1 MRTARDIMTS
11 KVITLNQDADVAEAA
26 RVLLEKKIN
35 GVPVVDDAGAL
46 VGVICQADLVAQQK
60 KISLPSFFTLL
71 DGVFPVTA
79 TAELDRE
86 MEKIAA
92 LTVGQAMTPK
102 PKTVTPE
109 TPLDELA
116 SLMADRKLYT
126 LPVLEDGKLVGV
138 VGKEDILKAAFSE

>member
-35 GVPVVDDAGAL
+35 GVPVVDDAGTL
-46 VGVICQADLVAQQK
+46 VGVICQADLV
-60 KISLPSFFTLL
+60 PSFFTLL

-102 PKTVTPE
+102 PKTVTPD